1 MRTTESTVVVKD
13 NVVVTVWEAG
23 KPVKTYHA
31 HNTWGIAGL
40 NALRNWFAGL
50 GGTPIT
56 HIAWVDT
63 AGVERARDIVT
74 QRLVTADKALF
85 RQYSVSDVERYT
97 LNRSGTTQL
106 AARGSLRR
114 FDAVG
119 VKTSNNQIS
128 RMTHVRRRRYMKMAP
143 DDMDANDVITK
154 DKLNKIEQGET
165 ASG

>member
-74 QRLVTADKALF
+74 QRSVTVDKTVLI
-85 RQYSVSDVERYT
+85 RQYLPSATPSNGYT
-97 LNRSGTTQL
+97 LNRIRAYNAQTNGTQFAE
-106 AARGSLRR
+106 AA

-119 VKTSNNQIS
+119 VAKTANNQITVEWAHS
-128 RMTHVRRRRYMKMAP
+128 FA
-143 DDMDANDVITK
+143 D
-154 DKLNKIEQGET
+154 GG
-165 ASG
+165 S

>member
-1 MRTTESTVVVKD
+1 MNGTVIVKD

-23 KPVKTYHA
+23 KPAKTYHV
-31 HNTWGIAGL
+31 HNTWGTAGL

-74 QRLVTADKALF
+74 QRYINPAAPESIMF
-85 RQYSVSDVERYT
+85 RQYLPSASSANGYT
-97 LNRSGTTQL
+97 LTTIRAYNAQTGGTRFAEAT
-106 AARGSLRR
+106 

-119 VKTSNNQIS
+119 VAKTANNQITVEW
-128 RMTHVRRRRYMKMAP
+128 THSFA
-143 DDMDANDVITK
+143 DGGT
-154 DKLNKIEQGET
+154 
-165 ASG
+165 